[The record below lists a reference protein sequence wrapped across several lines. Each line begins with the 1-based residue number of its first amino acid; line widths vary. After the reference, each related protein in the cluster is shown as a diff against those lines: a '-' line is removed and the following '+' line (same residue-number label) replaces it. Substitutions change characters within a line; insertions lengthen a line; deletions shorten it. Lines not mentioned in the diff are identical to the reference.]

1 MRVLDIGMASGG
13 WPQQA
18 YRLKCGG
25 FGSGIMGLKKRIVI
39 IAGPNGAG
47 KTTFASDTCSRRKPM
62 SMRISGN
69 DPMVVRS
76 MAAMRRAALRARK
89 IARDTG
95 TPLVVVRDGKVVH
108 IRVPKSGRSAPGK
121 KKIIT
126 R

>member
-1 MRVLDIGMASGG
+1 
-13 WPQQA
+13 
-18 YRLKCGG
+18 
-25 FGSGIMGLKKRIVI
+25 
-39 IAGPNGAG
+39 
-47 KTTFASDTCSRRKPM
+47 M

>member
-1 MRVLDIGMASGG
+1 M
-13 WPQQA
+13 
-18 YRLKCGG
+18 
-25 FGSGIMGLKKRIVI
+25 KKRIMI
-39 IAGPNGAG
+39 IAGPNRAG

-62 SMRISGN
+62 STRISAN

-76 MAAMRRAALRARK
+76 MAAMRRAARRARK

-108 IRVPKSGRSAPGK
+108 IRVAKSGRSASGK
-121 KKIIT
+121 KKVVA